1 MGCSKISFSAAAMVV
16 VVLMA
21 TTTTRVAEGQPTASC
36 ASKLTPCANY
46 LNVTK
51 PPATCCDPL
60 RQAVNQDLQCL
71 CNLFNTPGFLE
82 SIGINVTDALGLA
95 GRCNVTGNLSSCGN
109 WVLSLIRQLQLRVLQ
124 YLQDSRKQA
133 AILTQNRDSALP
145 RKKRVRIAFLWRE
158 KRDSNEYG
166 IITECTKGRF
176 GLYAKEG
183 GLGCA
188 PKEWLRK
195 CAKRRQLRKCAKRRR
210 LRKCAKETT

>member
-1 MGCSKISFSAAAMVV
+1 MGCSKISFSAVAMVV

-95 GRCNVTGNLSSCGN
+95 GRCNVTGNLSSC
-109 WVLSLIRQLQLRVLQ
+109 
-124 YLQDSRKQA
+124 A
-133 AILTQNRDSALP
+133 ASAP
-145 RKKRVRIAFLWRE
+145 SSPVPPATPGS
-158 KRDSNEYG
+158 DSNRVSIASAG
-166 IITECTKGRF
+166 MPSILLF
-176 GLYAKEG
+176 WASMMLY
-183 GLGCA
+183 
-188 PKEWLRK
+188 
-195 CAKRRQLRKCAKRRR
+195 
-210 LRKCAKETT
+210 

>member
-95 GRCNVTGNLSSCGN
+95 GRCNVTGNLSSCE
-109 WVLSLIRQLQLRVLQ
+109 QLQLQLQVLQ
-124 YLQDSRKQA
+124 YLQQRLEVTA
-133 AILTQNRDSALP
+133 TESALH
-145 RKKRVRIAFLWRE
+145 RL
-158 KRDSNEYG
+158 
-166 IITECTKGRF
+166 ECLAYSCF
-176 GLYAKEG
+176 GL
-183 GLGCA
+183 L
-188 PKEWLRK
+188 
-195 CAKRRQLRKCAKRRR
+195 
-210 LRKCAKETT
+210 